1 MQEEG
6 TFLKHLVKQA
16 GFLFPSVMLA
26 ILFFVLAFAGSM
38 YVGIRVIDNYRADVL
53 VRECDALD
61 SALLMYAKAH
71 RQVNPEDV
79 EIRTQKDGNSYMFY
93 TTGPVFPKNLS
104 DLGIVRDEQGYF
116 SEVIDLSEF
125 TYATQTDADGNMTYT
140 LGVTMPNGEYY
151 LSPLSKK

>member
-6 TFLKHLVKQA
+6 AFLKQLVKQA

-38 YVGIRVIDNYRADVL
+38 YVGTRVIDNYRADV
-53 VRECDALD
+53 LD

-71 RQVNPEDV
+71 RQVDPENV
-79 EIRTQKDGNSYMFY
+79 EIRTQQDGNSYMFY
-93 TTGPVFPKNLS
+93 TTGPIFPKNLN
-104 DLGIVRDEQGYF
+104 DLGTVRDEQGYF
-116 SEVIDLSEF
+116 SEAIDLSKF

>member
-1 MQEEG
+1 MKQ
-6 TFLKHLVKQA
+6 LVKQA
-16 GFLFPSVMLA
+16 GFLFPTVMLA

-38 YVGIRVIDNYRADVL
+38 YVGTRVIDNYRADVL

-71 RQVNPEDV
+71 RQVDPENV
-79 EIRTQKDGNSYMFY
+79 EMDAAGWELIHVLHNGAD
-93 TTGPVFPKNLS
+93 FPKNLS
-104 DLGIVRDEQGYF
+104 DLGTVRDEQGYF
-116 SEVIDLSEF
+116 SEAIDLSKF
-125 TYATQTDADGNMTYT
+125 TYTTQTDADGNMTYT

>member
-1 MQEEG
+1 M
-6 TFLKHLVKQA
+6 KHLVKQA

-26 ILFFVLAFAGSM
+26 ILFLVLSFAGSF
-38 YVGIRVIDNYRADVL
+38 YIGTRVIDNYRADVL

-71 RQVNPEDV
+71 RQVGPEDV

-104 DLGIVRDEQGYF
+104 DLGTVRDEQGYF
-116 SEVIDLSEF
+116 SEAIDLSKF
-125 TYATQTDADGNMTYT
+125 TYTTHVECCTELVRAD
-140 LGVTMPNGEYY
+140 LLEKEKAEKA
-151 LSPLSKK
+151 KKTEE

>member
-1 MQEEG
+1 M
-6 TFLKHLVKQA
+6 KHLVKQA

-38 YVGIRVIDNYRADVL
+38 YIGTRVIDNYRADVL
-53 VRECDALD
+53 VRECDVLD

-104 DLGIVRDEQGYF
+104 DLGTVRDEQGYF
-116 SEVIDLSEF
+116 SEAIDLSKF

>member
-6 TFLKHLVKQA
+6 AFLKQLVKQA
-16 GFLFPSVMLA
+16 GFLFPTVMLA

-38 YVGIRVIDNYRADVL
+38 YVGTRVIDNYRADVL

-71 RQVNPEDV
+71 RQVDPENV
-79 EIRTQKDGNSYMFY
+79 EIRMQQDGNSYMFY
-93 TTGPVFPKNLS
+93 TTGPIFPKNLS
-104 DLGIVRDEQGYF
+104 DLGTVRDEQGYF
-116 SEVIDLSEF
+116 SEAIDLSKF
-125 TYATQTDADGNMTYT
+125 TYTTQTDADGNMTYT

>member
-1 MQEEG
+1 M
-6 TFLKHLVKQA
+6 KHLVKQA

-26 ILFFVLAFAGSM
+26 ILFFVLAFAGSI
-38 YVGIRVIDNYRADVL
+38 YIGTRVTDNYRADML

-71 RQVNPEDV
+71 RQVDSKNV
-79 EIRTQKDGNSYMFY
+79 EIRTQQDGNSYMYY
-93 TTGPVFPKNLS
+93 TTGPTFPRNLS

-116 SEVIDLSEF
+116 SEAIDLSKF
-125 TYATQTDADGNMTYT
+125 TYTTQTDADGNMTYT